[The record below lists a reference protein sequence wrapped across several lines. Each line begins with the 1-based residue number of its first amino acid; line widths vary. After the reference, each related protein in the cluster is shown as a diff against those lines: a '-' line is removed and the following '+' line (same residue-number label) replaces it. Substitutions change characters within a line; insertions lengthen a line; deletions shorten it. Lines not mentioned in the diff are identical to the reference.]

1 MQPASLDRLDWQI
14 IAMLSENGRTANST
28 IGDKLGVT
36 EGTIRQR
43 IRRLMEVG
51 VLRIS
56 GQVNPE
62 FLEGHQLLLVG
73 INIGESSQLMKVFER
88 LGQLP
93 EVKSVA
99 VLSGR
104 YDLIIQVVVES
115 NHGVIKFLTESLASI
130 EGIRTTE
137 TFIVLK
143 THNYWL

>member
-14 IAMLSENGRTANST
+14 IEMLSENGRVANSA
-28 IGDKLGVT
+28 IGEKLGVT

-73 INIGESSQLMKVFER
+73 VNVGESSQLMKVFER

-115 NHGVIKFLTESLASI
+115 NHGVIKFLSESLARI
-130 EGIRTTE
+130 EGIRATE